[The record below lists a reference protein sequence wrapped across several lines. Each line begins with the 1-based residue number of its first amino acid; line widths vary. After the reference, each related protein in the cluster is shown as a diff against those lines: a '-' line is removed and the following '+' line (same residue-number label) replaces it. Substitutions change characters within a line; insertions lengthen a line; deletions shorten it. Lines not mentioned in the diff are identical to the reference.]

1 VSTTTDALA
10 RAWPEGTPVTLCIDG
25 VIIAT
30 GRVSFVEDGWVHWNE
45 PTAGGRVHP
54 HASRPDV
61 LRKWV
66 GTT

>member
-1 VSTTTDALA
+1 MSTEADELA

-30 GRVSFVEDGWVHWNE
+30 GRVLFVEDGWVHWNE
-45 PTAGGRVHP
+45 PTAGGSVHP

-61 LRKWV
+61 LRKGV
-66 GTT
+66 CAT